1 MKKLTK
7 LTKKQVESLPRIAK
21 DWIELITSG
30 TTDDDAAKLAVNR
43 IYERGKLTPPK
54 YTIILDDPIQC
65 LWGRFYAAIWIGVME
80 GKIKLPLSKNKVYAQ
95 VDAQVGAQIDAQV
108 GAQVYAQVGDQV
120 DAQVYDQIDAQ
131 VYAQV
136 DAQVGAQVYA
146 QVGAQVG
153 AQIDAQVGDQIRAQV
168 YAQVYAQVD
177 AQVGAQID
185 AQIDAQI
192 YAQVGDQV
200 DAQVYDQI
208 DAQVGDQID
217 AQIDAQIYAQVG
229 DQKDLWQGYTFSI
242 WWSAWRKYRE
252 VLMEFLGQEYLGD
265 GWMML
270 DRARVSWSWLYPNI
284 AILCRMPKLIRNE
297 RGQLHC
303 DNGAAIVYPSGL
315 SYWFYNGVRVNEKI
329 IMTPEKLDLSDI
341 ENEKNEEVRRI
352 IIERMGERFVEL
364 ADLKVLQEDKFG
376 KLVECSFKDNR
387 VVYANVSC
395 PSTGRMYYL
404 RVPATL
410 EDSLNMLR
418 VSKGVTWEEWNEEEE
433 RKIWPKSEKMETCQ
447 QACAWT
453 FGVSAED
460 YYPIFET

>member
-95 VDAQVGAQIDAQV
+95 VDAQVGA
-108 GAQVYAQVGDQV
+108 
-120 DAQVYDQIDAQ
+120 
-131 VYAQV
+131 
-136 DAQVGAQVYA
+136 
-146 QVGAQVG
+146 
-153 AQIDAQVGDQIRAQV
+153 
-168 YAQVYAQVD
+168 
-177 AQVGAQID
+177 
-185 AQIDAQI
+185 
-192 YAQVGDQV
+192 
-200 DAQVYDQI
+200 
-208 DAQVGDQID
+208 QID

>member
-95 VDAQVGAQIDAQV
+95 IR
-108 GAQVYAQVGDQV
+108 DQV
-120 DAQVYDQIDAQ
+120 
-131 VYAQV
+131 
-136 DAQVGAQVYA
+136 
-146 QVGAQVG
+146 
-153 AQIDAQVGDQIRAQV
+153 DAQVGDQIRAQVYAQVDAQV

-177 AQVGAQID
+177 AQVGAQIRAQVYAQVDAQVGAQID
-185 AQIDAQI
+185 AQIYAQI

>member
-80 GKIKLPLSKNKVYAQ
+80 GKIKLPLSKNK
-95 VDAQVGAQIDAQV
+95 
-108 GAQVYAQVGDQV
+108 
-120 DAQVYDQIDAQ
+120 
-131 VYAQV
+131 
-136 DAQVGAQVYA
+136 
-146 QVGAQVG
+146 
-153 AQIDAQVGDQIRAQV
+153 
-168 YAQVYAQVD
+168 VYAQVD